1 MNGSPDYLTHEKVS
15 TNGIQLHVVQAGP
28 LDGKPVLLLHGFP
41 EFWYGW
47 RHQITPLAQAGF
59 RVIVPDQRG
68 YNLSDKPQSV
78 KDYSIDRL
86 ARDITGLIDGLGYD
100 RVFLAGHD
108 WGAAVAWHVAA
119 TAPERLEKLVI
130 LNVPHPAVMMG
141 TLRSGLRQVLK
152 SWYIFFFQMR
162 GLSEWLLS
170 RRDYDGLLN
179 MLKAS
184 AQPGTFNADN
194 LEQYRNAYRQPGAL
208 TAMLNWYRA
217 AFHAGIRRTKN
228 PAEIT
233 PERINVP
240 TLILWGVKDVALSH
254 EMAQPSADLCVQSEL
269 VFFDRATH
277 WVQHDEA
284 EAVTHK
290 MINFFSTSN

>member
-47 RHQITPLAQAGF
+47 RNQITPLAQAGF

-86 ARDITGLIDGLGYD
+86 ARDITGLIDGLGYN

-119 TAPERLEKLVI
+119 TTPERLEKLVI

>member
-47 RHQITPLAQAGF
+47 RNQITPLAQAGF

-86 ARDITGLIDGLGYD
+86 ARDITGLLDALGYN

-119 TAPERLEKLVI
+119 TTPERLEKLVI

-152 SWYIFFFQMR
+152 SWYIFFFQMC
-162 GLSEWLLS
+162 GFSEWLLS
-170 RRDYDGLLN
+170 RRDYDGLLH

-290 MINFFSTSN
+290 MVNFFSTSN